1 VEAALR
7 LNPEVIVLDLLL
19 PNLSGWEVL
28 AQLKTEPHTRNI
40 PVLVISVMDERSRA
54 LALGASEYLLKP
66 ISRKQLQSALS
77 KILSTEPKGS
87 GNTALVVMPEQ
98 QRELPLILLAED
110 NESNIATMTDY
121 LEIQGYQVS
130 LARNGIEAVQLAK
143 QQKPDLILM
152 DIQMPEMDG
161 LEATR
166 RIRTEADLDTIP
178 IVAITALAMPGDR
191 EQCLAAGATDYLT
204 KPVSLKK
211 LASIISQYIN
221 SN

>member
-1 VEAALR
+1 
-7 LNPEVIVLDLLL
+7 
-19 PNLSGWEVL
+19 
-28 AQLKTEPHTRNI
+28 
-40 PVLVISVMDERSRA
+40 
-54 LALGASEYLLKP
+54 
-66 ISRKQLQSALS
+66 
-77 KILSTEPKGS
+77 
-87 GNTALVVMPEQ
+87 
-98 QRELPLILLAED
+98 
-110 NESNIATMTDY
+110 MTDY

>member
-1 VEAALR
+1 
-7 LNPEVIVLDLLL
+7 
-19 PNLSGWEVL
+19 
-28 AQLKTEPHTRNI
+28 
-40 PVLVISVMDERSRA
+40 
-54 LALGASEYLLKP
+54 
-66 ISRKQLQSALS
+66 
-77 KILSTEPKGS
+77 
-87 GNTALVVMPEQ
+87 MPEQ